1 MGSDVA
7 SASASASASACTT
20 EATEATGGVLVDSC
34 VHADSKRSLE
44 IVAVRACKSIAS
56 IRNFMMQ

>member
-1 MGSDVA
+1 MG
-7 SASASASASACTT
+7 SASASASACT
-20 EATEATGGVLVDSC
+20 AEATGGVLVDSC

-44 IVAVRACKSIAS
+44 IVAVRACTSIAS

>member
-20 EATEATGGVLVDSC
+20 EATGAILVDSC

-44 IVAVRACKSIAS
+44 IVGVRACKSIAS